1 MASYFPKQASL
12 VTVLRYRVII
22 EEIVVSA
29 EKLSEYNNQANKGD
43 DSIPAYDALESKS
56 NKFEDWGWG
65 AVMQMAD
72 PQDFVGEWGEGY
84 VAFEGDVT
92 SGSDDLFP
100 GDFESWSH
108 SPFEPIPFASN
119 DYCELLGL
127 GSDYTPDVKVV
138 EAMGHAH
145 NFKAD

>member
-1 MASYFPKQASL
+1 MASYFPDQKSL

-29 EKLSEYNNQANKGD
+29 KDFSEFNKQAEEDD
-43 DSIPAYDALESKS
+43 DSVPAYDAFETED

-65 AVMQMAD
+65 PVMQMAD
-72 PQDFVGEWGEGY
+72 PRDFVGEWGEGY
-84 VAFEGDVT
+84 VAFEGNVT

-100 GDFESWSH
+100 NDFESWSH

-127 GSDYTPDVKVV
+127 GSDCTPDVKVV
-138 EAMGHAH
+138 EAMGHNH
-145 NFKAD
+145 NLAKS